1 MALTVFVKEVS
12 AAIAEKSPHG
22 SCLTCHKFVSW
33 FPDSPRLT
41 LPAKQLTTL
50 SAASPGSA
58 CGSWYSS
65 WSPLIPVA
73 GREEGVEGHKWFVIQ
88 RWAWCGPILLI
99 IHWPFEQW
107 GWRRLLRVPWTARGS
122 NQLILKEI
130 NPEYSLEGLMLEL
143 KLQYFA
149 HLMWRAD
156 SLEKTLMLGKI
167 EGRRRRGQQRMRWL
181 DGITN
186 AMDMSLSKLW
196 ELVTDRE
203 AWRAA
208 VHGVAKSQTRLSDW
222 TELNWLKVWVLPLGT
237 FVPTFYSGS
246 LLWQGPQLTSGQVI
260 VKRHKEDIPS
270 RSWKSLWTQTLS
282 YSSFITLYRFVKSL
296 CHVRI

>member
-1 MALTVFVKEVS
+1 MWKQ
-12 AAIAEKSPHG
+12 
-22 SCLTCHKFVSW
+22 
-33 FPDSPRLT
+33 PRWT
-41 LPAKQLTTL
+41 
-50 SAASPGSA
+50 SPGE
-58 CGSWYSS
+58 WIHRL
-65 WSPLIPVA
+65 WPM
-73 GREEGVEGHKWFVIQ
+73 Q
-88 RWAWCGPILLI
+88 RVDYYLAITINDLPSCKKTRRNLKRILL
-99 IHWPFEQW
+99 QK
-107 GWRRLLRVPWTARGS
+107 TCQS
-122 NQLILKEI
+122 
-130 NPEYSLEGLMLEL
+130 
-143 KLQYFA
+143 
-149 HLMWRAD
+149 
-156 SLEKTLMLGKI
+156 EKATYCGCDWHS
-167 EGRRRRGQQRMRWL
+167 GRTRWL